1 MLARRSGRGKRI
13 GLTGAAVSIVLLLCA
28 MLQPTAAQRA
38 GACPSSRTPIKLN
51 FNTVTPAPVHS
62 HGLSLAGIASMVR
75 SGGGQASAGN
85 RTVGLTTLKAM
96 SSLHGASTLVKR
108 GDGFCVYLTSVQ
120 VDFGWEDMQVYVP
133 SDYQR
138 GSCEYRAVLDHENEH
153 VAIIRATLK
162 EFAPRAR
169 ARIESALAQ
178 TKPILVRGRNGSTE
192 QALAPLQAQ
201 LSMLL
206 KDFDALHSARSAR
219 IDHPSNYAAVTAMCK
234 NWDGP
239 LQK

>member
-13 GLTGAAVSIVLLLCA
+13 GVSAVAVAAALFLCA
-28 MLQPTAAQRA
+28 VLQPVAAQRA
-38 GACPSSRTPIKLN
+38 STCPPSRTPIKLS

-62 HGLSLAGIASMVR
+62 HRLSLAGIANLVDD
-75 SGGGQASAGN
+75 GQASARS

-96 SSLHGASTLVKR
+96 SSLEGASTLVKR
-108 GDGFCVYLTSVQ
+108 GDGFCVYLTSVR

-133 SDYQR
+133 SDYRQ
-138 GSCEYRAVLDHENEH
+138 GSCEYKAVLDHENEH
-153 VAIIRATLK
+153 VAIVRAALK

-169 ARIESALAQ
+169 ARIEAALAQ
-178 TKPILVRGRNGSTE
+178 TRPILASGQNGSTE
-192 QALAPLQAQ
+192 QALAPLHAQ
-201 LSMLL
+201 LSTLL

-239 LQK
+239 VQK